1 MKFFSETVNTNP
13 EDSDSE
19 KINEYDQPAS
29 QEEISGL
36 REEVEKKIEK
46 KAEEIRASETED
58 IEIYKDKVIEL
69 AGLDMESL
77 DVKSLE
83 NSSHID
89 LELIRDNINET
100 VNRFQIDKDTKDLKE
115 KKLSKFEKFV
125 ESIRKHKKP
134 LALGELSL
142 YLSTLG
148 APALNFLVDE
158 NVKVKISDKEVSLE
172 DLVDNPELIKM
183 IDKCNSTNT
192 PLSIGKEFFSTKPLD
207 CEKVKISFKE
217 PFAHSN
223 ILCLDIRENSEAKD
237 IETKEVEEI
246 CNKIKEELRH
256 LNKDSNPEAEDIYI
270 EMKNIEENKIK
281 VAETISSH
289 TSASKN
295 EVLDYISD
303 SLELNTSKISV
314 VEFEDFEI
322 NSNSDISLAK
332 IKGTNIESFNDLFVE
347 NNTIETKII
356 DRELFNNLLEQKLKE
371 DGYTISKLKNIANDN
386 PKEVIKI
393 LTQTLGKNIEYDYK
407 KLELIQSQKKVET
420 MEEFADLAKEIG
432 KQNPYETLKNE
443 RGICFDY
450 AQTVSMGIDFLD
462 HKDVLNQNDFKVLTT
477 TSHSMDH
484 GWNILF
490 STDKDGNLVFTFM
503 DLDCADDDK
512 EENISKI
519 PENLNAVDD
528 KHYYSGIIK
537 KVNETH
543 QTALEK
549 IKDYNILAFQENL
562 KKILMQYD
570 PKHKP
575 EIEVSKKAFEEIT
588 KKKTR
593 SSREDKKDAVNSLP

>member
-1 MKFFSETVNTNP
+1 MKLFSETVNQNP
-13 EDSDSE
+13 ENSKSE
-19 KINEYDQPAS
+19 KVNEYDQLAS
-29 QEEISGL
+29 EKEIAGFREEI
-36 REEVEKKIEK
+36 EKVIEK
-46 KAEEIRASETED
+46 KAKEIRLSETED
-58 IEIYKDKVIEL
+58 IEIYKKKVIEL
-69 AGLDMESL
+69 AELDLESL
-77 DVKSLE
+77 NVEDLE
-83 NSSHID
+83 NSSRID
-89 LELIRDNINET
+89 LELIRGDINEAI
-100 VNRFQIDKDTKDLKE
+100 NRFQTDEDTKEPKE
-115 KKLSKFEKFV
+115 KKLSKFEKFM

-134 LALGELSL
+134 LGIGELSL

-158 NVKVKISDKEVSLE
+158 DVKVELKGEKISLK
-172 DLVDNPELIKM
+172 DLIDDPELIKV
-183 IDKCNSTNT
+183 IDKGNSTNT

-207 CEKVKISFKE
+207 CEKVKILFKE

-237 IETKEVEEI
+237 IEIKEVEEI

-256 LNKDSNPEAEDIYI
+256 LNKDSNLEAEDIYI
-270 EMKNIEENKIK
+270 EMKDIEENKIK

-295 EVLDYISD
+295 EVLDYIND

-314 VEFEDFEI
+314 VEFEDFKI
-322 NSNSDISLAK
+322 NSNPDINLEK
-332 IKGTNIESFNDLFVE
+332 IKGTSVESFNDFFVE
-347 NNTIETKII
+347 NNSIETKII

-371 DGYTISKLKNIANDN
+371 DGYTISELKNIANDN

-407 KLELIQSQKKVET
+407 KLELVQSQKKAET

-432 KQNPYETLKNE
+432 KQNPYVTLKNE
-443 RGICFDY
+443 KGVCLDY
-450 AQTVSMGIDFLD
+450 AQAVSMGIDFLD
-462 HKDVLNQNDFKVLTT
+462 RKDVLNQNDFKVLTT

-537 KVNETH
+537 KVSETH
-543 QTALEK
+543 QKALEK
-549 IKDYNILAFQENL
+549 IKDYNILAFQEDL
-562 KKILMQYD
+562 KKFLTQYD
-570 PKHKP
+570 PKLHKKER
-575 EIEVSKKAFEEIT
+575 EIKI
-588 KKKTR
+588 
-593 SSREDKKDAVNSLP
+593 DKEALEKIAEAKEAVNSLP